1 MTKTKQ
7 ALKKAET
14 RRRIL
19 TAISRGFRRKGFA
32 GAGVDGLAKDAGVTS
47 GAFYAHFGS
56 KSGAFREA
64 LNEGMT
70 QLQETIAAYQ
80 EQHGDAWLQHFAALY
95 MGTLRTCDL
104 AEACA
109 LQTLAPDVG
118 RSDDEIKAGFRGL
131 LGQTA
136 KTISGGL
143 EGVEQQTADEKTWVL
158 LALLSGGV
166 TLARAVDDP
175 KLAETIAGAVEKAA
189 VALQSAD
196 SPQKT

>member
-1 MTKTKQ
+1 MTNTKQ

-19 TAISRGFRRKGFA
+19 MSISRGFRRKGFA

-64 LNEGMT
+64 LDVGMT

-80 EQHGDAWLQHFAALY
+80 QRHGEAWLEHFAALY

-104 AEACA
+104 AEGCA

-118 RSDDEIKAGFRGL
+118 RLDHEMKVGFSAL

-136 KTISGGL
+136 KTTADGL
-143 EGVEQQTADEKTWVL
+143 AGDEQQTSDEKTWVL

-175 KLAETIAGAVEKAA
+175 KLAQTIADAVEKAV
-189 VALQSAD
+189 VALQPKGSTQP
-196 SPQKT
+196 S